1 MVDSHDSEMRTTQVR
16 RIVIFA
22 IIIAIV
28 SALILAALL
37 VFRETELMQT
47 WTPLVLTIEFGLV
60 VILLWAIA
68 SSWRQERSRNKSL
81 NRMRSAE
88 LAVTACPDY
97 WTASSGK
104 DGAIVCTNV
113 FSNPLDPKITYT
125 IQGSS
130 PSEATRTI
138 NLSEYDGHTVK
149 DVCDRAVNEVAAPWS
164 AVSPMC
170 SSA

>member
-1 MVDSHDSEMRTTQVR
+1 MVDSHDSDIRTTQVR
-16 RIVIFA
+16 RIVVFA

-28 SALILAALL
+28 SALILTALL

-47 WTPLVLTIEFGLV
+47 WTPLVLTIELGLV

-68 SSWRQERSRNKSL
+68 SSWRQERSRNRSL
-81 NRMRSAE
+81 NGMRSAQ

-104 DGAIVCTNV
+104 NGDIVCTNV
-113 FSNPLDPKITYT
+113 FKNPLEPEVSYT

-130 PSEATRTI
+130 PSAAKRTI

-149 DVCDRAVNEVAAPWS
+149 EVCDRAVTEVAAPWS

-170 SSA
+170 SSP